1 MSRRTAPPP
10 TLSEREARAR
20 AVTVERLNAD
30 RAAERATRL
39 ADVRARLALA
49 QARRRDLA
57 PPRAPIP
64 PRDPLA
70 ELADSIRAEAR
81 ARAAAPTLTG
91 MTARVVLPVLD
102 DLLTGVTEYARD
114 IEWSRP

>member
-10 TLSEREARAR
+10 TLAEREARAR
-20 AVTVERLNAD
+20 AVTAERLAAG
-30 RAAERATRL
+30 RAAARMTRL

-49 QARRRDLA
+49 QSRRCEPVPVRDS
-57 PPRAPIP
+57 
-64 PRDPLA
+64 LA
-70 ELADSIRAEAR
+70 ERADAVRAEAK

-91 MTARVVLPVLD
+91 MAVRVVLPVLD